1 MRCRHL
7 TRFRLTRRLTPPS
20 PVPRPAAATMASKD
34 GSTFFFTSESVN
46 EGHPDKLAD
55 QVRGARRS
63 IVETHSFVRSH
74 TAGRLAERA
83 ARGCSFDPLS
93 LFLSLFQRGWD
104 DSLSSS
110 SSSSSP
116 PSASS
121 SSHIDTH
128 LPSPTNTPST
138 HPSIMIRSPMASST
152 RASRRT
158 PTPRWLARRRRK
170 PAW

>member
-1 MRCRHL
+1 MPAPHAL
-7 TRFRLTRRLTPPS
+7 PSYAPPDA
-20 PVPRPAAATMASKD
+20 PIPRPPPRSSD
-34 GSTFFFTSESVN
+34 NGVQGRFHLLLHLRVRQRGSPRQAR
-46 EGHPDKLAD
+46 GP
-55 QVRGARRS
+55 GARRAA
-63 IVETHSFVRSH
+63 IDRRDTFVRSLAH
-74 TAGRLAERA
+74 SWQAGRAGG
-83 ARGCSFDPLS
+83 ARL
-93 LFLSLFQRGWD
+93 LRGWD